1 MCKFCK
7 DKKRNKPIMFEAGNE
22 NQLQDKLSIIKEG
35 SMFALR
41 LKNKYEKISEIAEI
55 KFCPMC
61 GRKLKEE

>member
-7 DKKRNKPIMFEAGNE
+7 EEKGNTPIMFEAGSE
-22 NQLQDKLSIIKEG
+22 NQIQDKLSIIKEG
-35 SMFALR
+35 NMFVLR

-61 GRKLKEE
+61 GRELKEE